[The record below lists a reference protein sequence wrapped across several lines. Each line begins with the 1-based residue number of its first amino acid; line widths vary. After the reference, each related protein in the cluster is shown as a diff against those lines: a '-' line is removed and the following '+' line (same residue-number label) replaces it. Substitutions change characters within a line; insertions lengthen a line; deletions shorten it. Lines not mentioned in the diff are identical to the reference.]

1 MTRKI
6 TNAISA
12 KSKPTV
18 APKYRTATPRTVRL
32 TFDDGPHPKYTEQ
45 VLEILGKHGVKATF
59 FIVGRNAATYPEIV
73 KNIAAAGHRI
83 GNHTFSHPDLSK
95 LPAREI
101 RAELSR
107 TEKLI
112 APYLGKDRFY
122 RPPYGSHDA
131 KVDTI
136 AAELGYRLILWN
148 VDTLDWNKNY
158 QPTKWVQHGL
168 DQIRARDISTVL
180 NHDIHRTTAASLD
193 KFISRIKALGPVKFQ
208 LQP

>member
-1 MTRKI
+1 
-6 TNAISA
+6 
-12 KSKPTV
+12 
-18 APKYRTATPRTVRL
+18 
-32 TFDDGPHPKYTEQ
+32 
-45 VLEILGKHGVKATF
+45 
-59 FIVGRNAATYPEIV
+59 V

-83 GNHTFSHPDLSK
+83 GNHTFSPPDLSK

-101 RAELSR
+101 RTELSR

-112 APYLGKDRFY
+112 APYLGKDRLY

-131 KVDTI
+131 KVDSI
-136 AAELGYRLILWN
+136 AAKLGYRLILWN

-180 NHDIHRTTAASLD
+180 NHDIHRTTAANLD